1 MDSDKIS
8 HADHNTDSFNFDVQ
22 TDCHSVQN
30 VYESL
35 ELSKKVQM
43 VLSILKLDWWLLF
56 KIQMS
61 GKMQLLHNHILND
74 SILYLFAGT
83 YCRNF

>member
-1 MDSDKIS
+1 MDLDKIS
-8 HADHNTDSFNFDVQ
+8 NADDSTDSLNIDVQ
-22 TDCHSVQN
+22 TDSYSVQN

-61 GKMQLLHNHILND
+61 G
-74 SILYLFAGT
+74 
-83 YCRNF
+83 

>member
-1 MDSDKIS
+1 MDLDKIS
-8 HADHNTDSFNFDVQ
+8 NADDSTDSINFDVQ
-22 TDCHSVQN
+22 TDSYSVQN

-61 GKMQLLHNHILND
+61 G
-74 SILYLFAGT
+74 
-83 YCRNF
+83 